1 MKKLDDFH
9 DKPEKNQERKT
20 KQLFIQ
26 GEQDTRESV
35 VAMCANLMVFA
46 TFAIIKTSTS
56 HLYGCIKQYI
66 DILVSE
72 EGRNL
77 FNRQLV
83 RHPHLPHCI
92 VNDVH
97 HIMTSHFTVMV
108 RKPTPLKQLQNN
120 LLIQGRSS
128 LKIAGYGFENRLKTF
143 WSATNGT
150 LGEYRYPPDSYS
162 IFASKVE
169 KRTIGGRTQGS
180 DTTKR
185 QKTGDKKNG
194 TGKGG
199 PTALTPDKIEKLK
212 SKGWLRCTKPC
223 TRPPLI
229 NHKLKKFDN
238 RKPCSFFVFE
248 GFYCK
253 HGPDCKFPEPNQHQ
267 VAHHQDQDA
276 QRL

>member
-1 MKKLDDFH
+1 
-9 DKPEKNQERKT
+9 
-20 KQLFIQ
+20 
-26 GEQDTRESV
+26 
-35 VAMCANLMVFA
+35 MCAKLMVFA
-46 TFAIIKTSTS
+46 TFTIIETSTS

-108 RKPTPLKQLQNN
+108 KKPTPLKQLRND
-120 LLIQGRSS
+120 LPIQGRSS

-143 WSATNGT
+143 WSATNRT

-169 KRTIGGRTQGS
+169 KRTIGGRTHGS
-180 DTTKR
+180 DPTKR
-185 QKTGDKKNG
+185 QKTGDEKNG
-194 TGKGG
+194 SGKGG
-199 PTALTPDKIEKLK
+199 STALPPEKIEKLK

-238 RKPCSFFVFE
+238 RKPCPFFVFE

-253 HGPDCKFPEPNQHQ
+253 HGPDCKFPHPRGLEACGDKP
-267 VAHHQDQDA
+267 DQDVICKIVSDLA
-276 QRL
+276 KSPNPFVFSNRKGPKPDGQ